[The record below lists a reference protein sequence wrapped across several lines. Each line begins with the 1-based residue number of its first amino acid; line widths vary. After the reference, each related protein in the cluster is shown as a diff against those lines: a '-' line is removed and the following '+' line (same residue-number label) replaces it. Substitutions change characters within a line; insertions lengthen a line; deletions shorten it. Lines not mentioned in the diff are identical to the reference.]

1 MTELNAQQELAF
13 IKKVMEDS
21 RRIICDDGK
30 SFIFWGIL
38 IAFGMLIT
46 YLKIAGDWGVNLG
59 WFWPAL
65 IALGWI
71 VTIIVEIRGEKKRS
85 SKTFAAK
92 ILGSVWIS
100 CGIAMTIL
108 GFVGSITN
116 AYDGVFISP
125 IISVILGIGYLI
137 SGVINGKKWVSLLAI
152 GWWSGAL
159 LMFYLQN
166 LETLL
171 IMTGMMIFLQTIPGI
186 ILYKESK
193 KEFAAVE

>member
-1 MTELNAQQELAF
+1 MTELNAHQELAF

-30 SFIFWGIL
+30 SFIFWGFL
-38 IAFGMLIT
+38 ISFGLLVT
-46 YLKIAGDWGVNLG
+46 YLKIAGNWSISLG

-65 IALGWI
+65 IFAGWI
-71 VTIIVEIRGEKKRS
+71 VTIISEIMSKKKRS
-85 SKTFAAK
+85 SKTFTAK
-92 ILGSVWIS
+92 ILASVWIS
-100 CGIAMTIL
+100 CGVAMTIL
-108 GFVGSITN
+108 GFIGSITN
-116 AYDGVFISP
+116 AYNGVFIGP
-125 IISVILGIGYLI
+125 IISVVLGVGYMI
-137 SGVINGKKWVSLLAI
+137 SGVIYGKRWVSIISI
-152 GWWSGAL
+152 GWWLGAL

-193 KEFAAVE
+193 RELAVVE

>member
-1 MTELNAQQELAF
+1 MTELNAHQELAF

-38 IAFGMLIT
+38 ISFGMLIT
-46 YLKIAGDWGVNLG
+46 YLKVAGDWGINLG
-59 WFWPAL
+59 WFWPVL

-71 VTIIVEIRGEKKRS
+71 GTMAVELKAKKKRATS
-85 SKTFAAK
+85 TFAAR

-100 CGIAMTIL
+100 CGVAMTIL
-108 GFVGSITN
+108 GFAGSLTN
-116 AYDGVFISP
+116 AYNGVFISP
-125 IISVILGIGYLI
+125 IISVVLGIGYLI
-137 SGVINGKKWVSLLAI
+137 TGVIHGKKWVSLLSI
-152 GWWSGAL
+152 GWWLGAL

-186 ILYKESK
+186 LLYKESK
-193 KEFAAVE
+193 RELTTV

>member
-1 MTELNAQQELAF
+1 MTELNAHQELAF

-38 IAFGMLIT
+38 ISFGMLIT
-46 YLKIAGDWGVNLG
+46 YLKVAGDWGINFG
-59 WFWPAL
+59 WFWPVL

-71 VTIIVEIRGEKKRS
+71 GTMAVELKAKKKRATS
-85 SKTFAAK
+85 TFAAR

-100 CGIAMTIL
+100 CGVAMTIL
-108 GFVGSITN
+108 GFAGSLTN
-116 AYDGVFISP
+116 AYNGVFISP
-125 IISVILGIGYLI
+125 IISVVLGIGYLI
-137 SGVINGKKWVSLLAI
+137 TGVIHGKKWVSLLSI
-152 GWWSGAL
+152 GWWLGAL

-186 ILYKESK
+186 LLYKESK
-193 KEFAAVE
+193 RELTTV

>member
-1 MTELNAQQELAF
+1 MTELNAHQELAF

-30 SFIFWGIL
+30 SFVFWGIL
-38 IAFGMLIT
+38 ISFGMLVT
-46 YLKIAGDWGVNLG
+46 YIKIVGNWSINLG

-65 IALGWI
+65 IAIGWI
-71 VTIIVEIRGEKKRS
+71 GTVAVELITKKKRS
-85 SKTFAAK
+85 PRTFAAK
-92 ILGSVWIS
+92 ILGSVWFG

-108 GFVGSITN
+108 GFVGTMTN

-125 IISVILGIGYLI
+125 ILSVVLGIGYLI
-137 SGVINGKKWVSLLAI
+137 TGVIHGKKWVSLISI
-152 GWWSGAL
+152 GWWFGAL

-193 KEFAAVE
+193 RELATVE

>member
-1 MTELNAQQELAF
+1 MTELNAHQELAF

-21 RRIICDDGK
+21 RKIICDDGK

-38 IAFGMLIT
+38 ISFGMLIT
-46 YLKIAGDWGVNLG
+46 YLKVAGDWGINLG
-59 WFWPAL
+59 WFWPVL

-71 VTIIVEIRGEKKRS
+71 GTMAVELKAKKKRATS
-85 SKTFAAK
+85 TFAAR

-100 CGIAMTIL
+100 CGVAMTIL
-108 GFVGSITN
+108 GFAGSLTN
-116 AYDGVFISP
+116 AYNGVFISP
-125 IISVILGIGYLI
+125 IISVVLGIGYLI
-137 SGVINGKKWVSLLAI
+137 TGVIHGKKWVSLLSI
-152 GWWSGAL
+152 GWWLGAL

-186 ILYKESK
+186 LLYKESK
-193 KEFAAVE
+193 RELTTV

>member
-1 MTELNAQQELAF
+1 MTELNAHQELAF

-38 IAFGMLIT
+38 ISFGMLIT
-46 YLKIAGDWGVNLG
+46 YLKVAGDWGINLG
-59 WFWPAL
+59 WFWPVL

-71 VTIIVEIRGEKKRS
+71 GTMAVELKAKKKRATS
-85 SKTFAAK
+85 TFAAR

-100 CGIAMTIL
+100 CGVAMTIL
-108 GFVGSITN
+108 GFAGSLTN
-116 AYDGVFISP
+116 AYNGVFISP
-125 IISVILGIGYLI
+125 IISVVLGIGYLI
-137 SGVINGKKWVSLLAI
+137 TGVIHGKKWVSLLSI
-152 GWWSGAL
+152 GWWLGAL

-186 ILYKESK
+186 LIYKESK
-193 KEFAAVE
+193 RELTTV

>member
-1 MTELNAQQELAF
+1 MTELNAHQELAF

-30 SFIFWGIL
+30 SFIFWGFL
-38 IAFGMLIT
+38 ISFGLLVT
-46 YLKIAGDWGVNLG
+46 YLKIAGNWSISLG

-65 IALGWI
+65 ILAGWI
-71 VTIIVEIRGEKKRS
+71 VTIISEIMSKKKRS
-85 SKTFAAK
+85 SKTFTAK
-92 ILGSVWIS
+92 ILASVWIS
-100 CGIAMTIL
+100 CGVAMTIL
-108 GFVGSITN
+108 GFIGSITN
-116 AYDGVFISP
+116 AYNGVFIGP
-125 IISVILGIGYLI
+125 IISVVLGVGYMI
-137 SGVINGKKWVSLLAI
+137 SGVIYGKRWVSIISI

-193 KEFAAVE
+193 RELAVVE

>member
-1 MTELNAQQELAF
+1 MTELNAHQELAF

-38 IAFGMLIT
+38 ISFGMLIT
-46 YLKIAGDWGVNLG
+46 YLKVAGDWGINLG
-59 WFWPAL
+59 WFWPVL

-71 VTIIVEIRGEKKRS
+71 GTMAVELKAKKKRATS
-85 SKTFAAK
+85 TFAAR

-100 CGIAMTIL
+100 CGVAMTIL
-108 GFVGSITN
+108 GFAGSLTN
-116 AYDGVFISP
+116 AYNGVFISP
-125 IISVILGIGYLI
+125 IISVVLGIGYLI
-137 SGVINGKKWVSLLAI
+137 TGVIHGKKWVSLLSI
-152 GWWSGAL
+152 GWWLGAL

-166 LETLL
+166 FETLL

-186 ILYKESK
+186 LLYKESK
-193 KEFAAVE
+193 RELTTV